1 MILKKIEME
10 DQFDV
15 VSDGN
20 SITKSKPDP
29 EVFILA
35 ASMLGLKPQQC
46 IVVEDAVAGIDAA
59 IAAGSKAIAVGFAS
73 T

>member
-35 ASMLGLKPQQC
+35 ASMLGLKP
-46 IVVEDAVAGIDAA
+46 
-59 IAAGSKAIAVGFAS
+59 
-73 T
+73 